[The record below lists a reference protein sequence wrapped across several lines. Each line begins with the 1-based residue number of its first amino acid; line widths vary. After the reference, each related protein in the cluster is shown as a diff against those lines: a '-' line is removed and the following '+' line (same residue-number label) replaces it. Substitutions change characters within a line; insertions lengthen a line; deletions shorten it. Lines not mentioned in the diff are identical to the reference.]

1 MGTIKKYNRGK
12 SKWESF
18 ASSQA
23 DQILT
28 SSEKLREIVK
38 SEGEETAE
46 VTDVENVLE
55 HITDDIKTLKG
66 NVAWLALH
74 GGGGSG
80 NGGNGGGTGVDT
92 STAKIMVNSKSQEQA
107 SSDPII
113 LNSDEGLS
121 IKVISGT
128 KNWDIEATS
137 NIYTLKRVSGTNGMN
152 IDRSILKNNNIVTT
166 FPLLV
171 TANNPSTFTTI
182 SWSSTIY
189 FSNVNLSAKKEQKI
203 TIEDLKKGNRD
214 SEMSFE
220 YSSGV
225 AGDYRL
231 EIDVVRASGTKDK
244 YSFDVIVDEIDHKYT
259 YNVQLGKGGLGFS
272 DNDITL
278 GNNTN
283 EIKARLV
290 SKKVSTLSSLQT
302 RTILVVTSNNMTI
315 SSILPTRLED
325 AVLINKD
332 KSLNVPFTV
341 YYSNTSE
348 SYHYSI
354 KVSGNGGS
362 VSKTPSEVF
371 SFNEL
376 NNDNFLSV
384 SSFSEG
390 TKLEIRVEIWTDI
403 HTEHIG
409 ATYYAE
415 VGRPNFTQLDTPKTG
430 ALITDIIAF
439 GKSRDNSSIT
449 STCNGYVYNGTKVSV
464 EQSAEFIDSN
474 SYSGVVI
481 SDTKPSH
488 IRLQNRAYCK
498 VGGWNYSNFTDG
510 KFYDFIKSGNEF
522 TINLCYKADYHPD
535 DDRAVF
541 QLGKVAQDGTLLSGI
556 LLRVH
561 DLEIKSGGTSS
572 SSHTINLQDDEIVD
586 LVISYK
592 KGRVLIYVNGVIES
606 AAVISDFVGD
616 WAKENILLGSSKKGS
631 VYSSFADINVY
642 RLMMYTTALTD
653 YDILFNYLNN
663 MSLSHY
669 VIDADGKGTPDNRYI
684 EEGLAR
690 NFIKYNLDTN
700 KPGES
705 WLWDNSGVG
714 SYNVSNF
721 IAAGSL
727 KPAGELSNYSIPIPI
742 VFLDVSSENSWTWD
756 NFTSPKRK
764 DSNSLPSV
772 SAKIQY
778 YDGKSGIMCG
788 GDRDKPMTA
797 TVSIQGTSTLADNI
811 KNLNIQFDEGTVF
824 IPKESWLPEQ
834 KYTLKA
840 DIVDSSHSI
849 NAAVGKFVNEEL
861 GYDDVTKAS
870 KYLPFNENVLRAFN
884 DSWYKNQFKKATLKH
899 AVEGFPVFV
908 ILRTNDKN
916 TGTSIHSLGIYQFIL
931 GRDAHRNLGYKVINS
946 ITKTS
951 SGSTYSIDK
960 SVVGSTFPFFET
972 GCTYNET
979 RIGGY
984 WIEAKDNFGF
994 GGTRSDGTNAVE
1006 GGAQLDYIDGSEQ
1019 YLRDKLYGALFWQND
1034 PNFND
1039 INMELNIKEPYEG
1052 QPEDQVATKPS
1063 EVQRFNKLA
1072 EEIIKLDAVKKRY
1085 SNDAANINKDFFAD
1099 SYDKYEYIQAVVPG
1113 STSKSYVWRKV
1124 EGQENRFAQND
1135 DDIDI
1140 TNYLNLDSAYKY
1152 FSIANLFGLLDNFQ
1166 KNMPLKF
1173 FGKYNEVNK
1182 SDPNNQAILGIYDCD
1197 TGLGG
1202 NNQAAIAVSEDLWF
1216 SPLSNSGNGYGVTD
1230 KIDGQNSVVLGFANK
1245 LWMSLFGKK
1254 AIHQAPG
1261 AGQSY
1266 TKSIYSDAWCKLRNL
1281 LDTKMKTVIN
1291 PNTRKPYTSLA
1302 DYFIDQ
1308 YFIPQTEGCGELLFN
1323 LTYNAKYLQDYRNE
1337 SGTPINQL
1345 NKLNGR
1351 RIIQARKWLRKHIV
1365 FLDSVFEWLKMEN
1378 STNAETTNLAS
1389 DFYGIS
1395 TVKINSSNAVK
1406 SMPIKVEAPVIMSSN
1421 VAGSKTISSFCR
1433 PEKYGDSFVYFGDG
1447 TSGTDNA
1454 KVHTLDFSNTILSIG
1469 NGSTSLT
1476 TANVGGIT
1484 GSLMKYTNLNLS
1496 GAQGFNQ
1503 DNPINL
1509 GKLFADNVDV
1519 AELREINLS
1528 NTNFLSTLATKNFNL
1543 NFNILDSNSNTTNE
1557 TKFQKLQKIDIS
1569 NSCVTSVS
1577 LPNVS
1582 LSSLKVMR
1590 SRINNLTLNTQN
1602 FLNTIDLTGCRDLTV
1617 VSIKNCSNFETL
1629 KLDSTQSSLRSVD
1642 IVNCP
1647 KFTRFECV
1655 DNSRVREITLSLEN
1669 LETVTITGCRNLRV
1683 LNLAGSKKIKN
1694 LDLHDCI
1701 NLEYI
1706 IFSGRPDE
1714 ASYSTENLELPEKE
1728 APNWGDYDDSGFPGA
1743 KYDDPSED
1751 GPGVAGL
1758 YLDKNSFVFDA
1769 DSSSNY
1775 HDSILKSP
1783 VNMLP
1788 SDYDTINIWGAH
1800 KDDKF
1805 PDLVNLNL
1813 RNTGVRFVVYGTSF
1827 NKNYLDLS
1835 RFTNPNLEVDLRQMK
1850 NLSEVKFANDEEN
1863 PVKLS
1868 LNFDGCLNLSRV
1880 YGHVVVK
1887 TGQMF
1892 NSCKRFTVHGYD
1904 SSKNTYGTVSESNR
1918 TKLPYEVDR
1927 SNLTKLSDPDFSNY
1941 SLRFQEET
1949 AQTPLVTNMD
1959 FNASDISDSFR
1970 STAITTFDVYYVL
1983 TALGYSGRPRRLGVG
1998 EQVVNITKIDNLFSD
2013 CSRNDLFSWVNP
2025 PNRYMFS
2032 WARNV
2037 VSARFT
2043 FSFSGTEGI
2052 PFKLLSPYVV
2062 NGEILKDNGLF
2073 SPLTDLKN
2081 MEGMWANTPIVVDRY
2096 LFRRKTGNYKI
2107 QNINHFFPDVILN
2120 KLDETTEAAIVNKGV
2135 VETIKDQKNKFPS
2148 KSVVDI
2154 ANELYGNL
2162 TDFFKN
2168 LPNVYSSSY
2177 LDSTGSTVY
2186 AGSGCI
2192 FHSGNSYINFDTLR
2206 IPEGLTYL
2214 VSSFNCA
2221 YGSGTINPR
2230 TLFASPSSVTGIK
2243 KSFIVGNSL
2252 DVAGDEVKVKLPIS
2266 QDTFSG
2272 FSNLVSLGYNTTQE
2286 YYIPSNGKL
2295 FFIDYKGKEIIGSYL
2310 TSFCGAGYNKYIV
2323 GDKFPYGIVSGCPNL
2338 KMFAGFFSDV
2348 EAPNFLDDYIPEL
2361 PGKNMFTGNKLLE
2374 NVVGLFYNAKFKYKL
2389 KGECFE
2395 QNTNLKDVSYL
2406 FGANPDRVNYLTQT
2420 SVPNK
2425 LLYHGKTVVSKNLR
2439 GLSSDAGI
2447 SSSYMDD
2454 SSTKYRIALYGD
2466 LPRSLTGKFVDS
2478 NAISI
2483 GSKKWINV
2491 ASQFSN
2497 QPRKSESNS
2506 INLEISRNG
2515 EAFQGI
2521 RDIQET
2527 KFYVF
2532 DTATKS
2538 LKDVTSNYT
2547 DVDSRSIRVYI
2558 ELPTGEDVSGDELI
2572 TDLKVWQS
2580 NVVFA
2585 VRSLSG
2591 EFSFY
2596 RSSELSEGSK
2606 VDPVRDGYVKEVSIS
2621 YDLVN
2626 KNIEHADYLFRHA
2639 NLEAY
2644 ESPTVRENNQD
2655 YMPFSWYFD
2664 NDNNL
2669 VPITRNNK
2677 KYTEIW
2683 TFDGDWSKS
2692 EAKSRGTAGV
2702 ENLDDNNTQTPGL
2715 LYSYTL
2721 ATGVKQKFGNE
2732 NGPEVSGTVNY
2743 CCSPDL
2749 LRYCNPNCSVSYL
2762 FADCGRQENNDK
2774 YDGGDSVA
2782 TYSRYGLRG
2791 RIPPYLLKPLEKGTS
2806 VNLSGMFRN
2815 CKLLSYYTVEGGTSY
2830 VVPLNLFKYC
2840 PNISSLHETFSGIV
2854 LPLGGTIDNIFDKIN
2869 NSTLSDVSYVFYRP
2883 VFHGSTESKFQVSNI
2898 FTKFTN
2904 LSNIGSAFRA
2914 CKEFT
2919 GDRGTEL
2926 PFQYVSYSNIF
2937 NSKYRDVSVGDGEE
2951 FNYVFAGYGYGLS
2964 NNEHYYVSHENP
2976 HTLPDAQNY
2985 LLRDVR

>member
-1 MGTIKKYNRGK
+1 
-12 SKWESF
+12 
-18 ASSQA
+18 
-23 DQILT
+23 
-28 SSEKLREIVK
+28 
-38 SEGEETAE
+38 
-46 VTDVENVLE
+46 
-55 HITDDIKTLKG
+55 
-66 NVAWLALH
+66 
-74 GGGGSG
+74 
-80 NGGNGGGTGVDT
+80 
-92 STAKIMVNSKSQEQA
+92 
-107 SSDPII
+107 
-113 LNSDEGLS
+113 
-121 IKVISGT
+121 
-128 KNWDIEATS
+128 
-137 NIYTLKRVSGTNGMN
+137 
-152 IDRSILKNNNIVTT
+152 
-166 FPLLV
+166 
-171 TANNPSTFTTI
+171 
-182 SWSSTIY
+182 
-189 FSNVNLSAKKEQKI
+189 
-203 TIEDLKKGNRD
+203 
-214 SEMSFE
+214 
-220 YSSGV
+220 
-225 AGDYRL
+225 
-231 EIDVVRASGTKDK
+231 
-244 YSFDVIVDEIDHKYT
+244 
-259 YNVQLGKGGLGFS
+259 
-272 DNDITL
+272 
-278 GNNTN
+278 
-283 EIKARLV
+283 
-290 SKKVSTLSSLQT
+290 
-302 RTILVVTSNNMTI
+302 
-315 SSILPTRLED
+315 
-325 AVLINKD
+325 
-332 KSLNVPFTV
+332 
-341 YYSNTSE
+341 
-348 SYHYSI
+348 
-354 KVSGNGGS
+354 
-362 VSKTPSEVF
+362 
-371 SFNEL
+371 
-376 NNDNFLSV
+376 
-384 SSFSEG
+384 
-390 TKLEIRVEIWTDI
+390 
-403 HTEHIG
+403 
-409 ATYYAE
+409 
-415 VGRPNFTQLDTPKTG
+415 
-430 ALITDIIAF
+430 
-439 GKSRDNSSIT
+439 
-449 STCNGYVYNGTKVSV
+449 
-464 EQSAEFIDSN
+464 
-474 SYSGVVI
+474 
-481 SDTKPSH
+481 
-488 IRLQNRAYCK
+488 
-498 VGGWNYSNFTDG
+498 
-510 KFYDFIKSGNEF
+510 
-522 TINLCYKADYHPD
+522 
-535 DDRAVF
+535 
-541 QLGKVAQDGTLLSGI
+541 
-556 LLRVH
+556 
-561 DLEIKSGGTSS
+561 
-572 SSHTINLQDDEIVD
+572 
-586 LVISYK
+586 
-592 KGRVLIYVNGVIES
+592 
-606 AAVISDFVGD
+606 
-616 WAKENILLGSSKKGS
+616 
-631 VYSSFADINVY
+631 
-642 RLMMYTTALTD
+642 
-653 YDILFNYLNN
+653 
-663 MSLSHY
+663 
-669 VIDADGKGTPDNRYI
+669 
-684 EEGLAR
+684 
-690 NFIKYNLDTN
+690 
-700 KPGES
+700 
-705 WLWDNSGVG
+705 
-714 SYNVSNF
+714 
-721 IAAGSL
+721 
-727 KPAGELSNYSIPIPI
+727 
-742 VFLDVSSENSWTWD
+742 
-756 NFTSPKRK
+756 
-764 DSNSLPSV
+764 
-772 SAKIQY
+772 
-778 YDGKSGIMCG
+778 
-788 GDRDKPMTA
+788 
-797 TVSIQGTSTLADNI
+797 
-811 KNLNIQFDEGTVF
+811 
-824 IPKESWLPEQ
+824 
-834 KYTLKA
+834 
-840 DIVDSSHSI
+840 
-849 NAAVGKFVNEEL
+849 
-861 GYDDVTKAS
+861 
-870 KYLPFNENVLRAFN
+870 
-884 DSWYKNQFKKATLKH
+884 
-899 AVEGFPVFV
+899 
-908 ILRTNDKN
+908 
-916 TGTSIHSLGIYQFIL
+916 
-931 GRDAHRNLGYKVINS
+931 
-946 ITKTS
+946 
-951 SGSTYSIDK
+951 
-960 SVVGSTFPFFET
+960 
-972 GCTYNET
+972 
-979 RIGGY
+979 
-984 WIEAKDNFGF
+984 
-994 GGTRSDGTNAVE
+994 
-1006 GGAQLDYIDGSEQ
+1006 
-1019 YLRDKLYGALFWQND
+1019 
-1034 PNFND
+1034 
-1039 INMELNIKEPYEG
+1039 
-1052 QPEDQVATKPS
+1052 
-1063 EVQRFNKLA
+1063 
-1072 EEIIKLDAVKKRY
+1072 
-1085 SNDAANINKDFFAD
+1085 
-1099 SYDKYEYIQAVVPG
+1099 
-1113 STSKSYVWRKV
+1113 
-1124 EGQENRFAQND
+1124 
-1135 DDIDI
+1135 
-1140 TNYLNLDSAYKY
+1140 
-1152 FSIANLFGLLDNFQ
+1152 
-1166 KNMPLKF
+1166 
-1173 FGKYNEVNK
+1173 
-1182 SDPNNQAILGIYDCD
+1182 
-1197 TGLGG
+1197 
-1202 NNQAAIAVSEDLWF
+1202 
-1216 SPLSNSGNGYGVTD
+1216 
-1230 KIDGQNSVVLGFANK
+1230 
-1245 LWMSLFGKK
+1245 
-1254 AIHQAPG
+1254 
-1261 AGQSY
+1261 
-1266 TKSIYSDAWCKLRNL
+1266 
-1281 LDTKMKTVIN
+1281 
-1291 PNTRKPYTSLA
+1291 
-1302 DYFIDQ
+1302 
-1308 YFIPQTEGCGELLFN
+1308 
-1323 LTYNAKYLQDYRNE
+1323 
-1337 SGTPINQL
+1337 
-1345 NKLNGR
+1345 
-1351 RIIQARKWLRKHIV
+1351 
-1365 FLDSVFEWLKMEN
+1365 
-1378 STNAETTNLAS
+1378 
-1389 DFYGIS
+1389 
-1395 TVKINSSNAVK
+1395 
-1406 SMPIKVEAPVIMSSN
+1406 
-1421 VAGSKTISSFCR
+1421 
-1433 PEKYGDSFVYFGDG
+1433 
-1447 TSGTDNA
+1447 
-1454 KVHTLDFSNTILSIG
+1454 
-1469 NGSTSLT
+1469 
-1476 TANVGGIT
+1476 
-1484 GSLMKYTNLNLS
+1484 
-1496 GAQGFNQ
+1496 
-1503 DNPINL
+1503 
-1509 GKLFADNVDV
+1509 
-1519 AELREINLS
+1519 
-1528 NTNFLSTLATKNFNL
+1528 
-1543 NFNILDSNSNTTNE
+1543 
-1557 TKFQKLQKIDIS
+1557 
-1569 NSCVTSVS
+1569 
-1577 LPNVS
+1577 
-1582 LSSLKVMR
+1582 
-1590 SRINNLTLNTQN
+1590 
-1602 FLNTIDLTGCRDLTV
+1602 
-1617 VSIKNCSNFETL
+1617 
-1629 KLDSTQSSLRSVD
+1629 
-1642 IVNCP
+1642 
-1647 KFTRFECV
+1647 
-1655 DNSRVREITLSLEN
+1655 
-1669 LETVTITGCRNLRV
+1669 
-1683 LNLAGSKKIKN
+1683 
-1694 LDLHDCI
+1694 
-1701 NLEYI
+1701 
-1706 IFSGRPDE
+1706 
-1714 ASYSTENLELPEKE
+1714 
-1728 APNWGDYDDSGFPGA
+1728 
-1743 KYDDPSED
+1743 
-1751 GPGVAGL
+1751 
-1758 YLDKNSFVFDA
+1758 
-1769 DSSSNY
+1769 
-1775 HDSILKSP
+1775 
-1783 VNMLP
+1783 MLP
-1788 SDYDTINIWGAH
+1788 SDYDVVNIWGAH

-1850 NLSEVKFANDEEN
+1850 NLSEVKFTNDEKN

-1868 LNFDGCLNLSRV
+1868 LNFNGCLNLSRV

-1892 NSCKRFTVHGYD
+1892 NSCKRFTVHGND
-1904 SSKNTYGTVSESNR
+1904 LSRNTYGTVTENSR
-1918 TKLPYEVDR
+1918 VKLPYEVDR

-2073 SPLTDLKN
+2073 SPLTDLKD
-2081 MEGMWANTPIVVDRY
+2081 MEGMWANTPIVIDRY

-2177 LDSTGSTVY
+2177 LDSKGSTVY

-2252 DVAGDEVKVKLPIS
+2252 DVAGAEVKVKLPIS
-2266 QDTFSG
+2266 QDTFGG

-2295 FFIDYKGKEIIGSYL
+2295 FVIDYKGKEIIGSYL

-2439 GLSSDAGI
+2439 GLSSDASI
-2447 SSSYMDD
+2447 SSSYLDD
-2454 SSTKYRIALYGD
+2454 SSTRYRIALYGD

-2506 INLEISRNG
+2506 INLEISRKG
-2515 EAFQGI
+2515 ETYQGI

-2527 KFYVF
+2527 KFYIF

-2580 NVVFA
+2580 NVVYA

-2669 VPITRNNK
+2669 VPITRNDK

-2721 ATGVKQKFGNE
+2721 ATGVKQKLGNE
-2732 NGPEVSGTVNY
+2732 NGPEVSGTVRY

-2749 LRYCNPNCSVSYL
+2749 LRYCNPNCSISYL

-2840 PNISSLHETFSGIV
+2840 PNVSSLHETFSGIV

-2883 VFHGSTESKFQVSNI
+2883 VFHGSTESKFQVSNT
-2898 FTKFTN
+2898 FAKFTN

-2926 PFQYVSYSNIF
+2926 PYQYVSYSNIF

-2985 LLRDVR
+2985 LLRNVR